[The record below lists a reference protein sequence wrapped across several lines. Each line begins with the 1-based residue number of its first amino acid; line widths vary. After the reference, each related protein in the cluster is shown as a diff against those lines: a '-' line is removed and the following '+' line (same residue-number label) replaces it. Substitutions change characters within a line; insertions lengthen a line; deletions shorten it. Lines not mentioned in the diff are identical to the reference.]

1 MAIDRWDPFGDVLS
15 MRDTMDRLLRESF
28 MPMRTNAGAWAPRM
42 DVMEDDEQY
51 RVRLAMPGIKPE
63 DVQINLEQNVL
74 TVSGELRQE
83 AAPSGARYIHQ
94 EHLYGRFTRSLALPA
109 GVDAGNASA
118 DFEHG
123 VLTITV
129 PKAEAAR
136 PRRISISTSAAG
148 SQSRTIG
155 QGTVGGEKDAP
166 APQGDVVA
174 EASQGSSTSSAA
186 GTAGAPKS

>member
-42 DVMEDDEQY
+42 DVLEHGDEY
-51 RVRLAMPGIKPE
+51 RVRLAMPGVKPE

-83 AAPSGARYIHQ
+83 AAPAGGRYLHQ
-94 EHLYGRFTRSLALPA
+94 EHLYGRFTRSIALPV
-109 GVDAGNASA
+109 GVDAAKAGAQ
-118 DFEHG
+118 FEHG

-136 PRRISISTSAAG
+136 PRRIEISTGGDSL
-148 SQSRTIG
+148 QSKPIEQATG
-155 QGTVGGEKDAP
+155 GGEKGST
-166 APQGDVVA
+166 APQGDVMTA
-174 EASQGSSTSSAA
+174 GQPASATQTGTAA
-186 GTAGAPKS
+186 GPAKG